1 MSRQDDNTA
10 LLNDCPLFTGA
21 DAEGLRALA
30 AISASMN
37 WPAGTLIFQQG
48 DASDFLAIVSSGRI
62 RLSITTAAGRE
73 LILRQAT
80 RGETIGEM
88 GVLDHEPRSAD
99 ATAVT
104 AAQGLIIQR
113 KPLER
118 VLAEHPQLS
127 ATVIRYL
134 TRRLRETTYQLE
146 SVALYSLAG
155 RLARFLLAAVRQ
167 AHGDK
172 LPPRAR
178 ITLSLGQSEI
188 AAILG
193 ASRPKLN
200 RAFAELADLGAITR
214 KDRELDCDV
223 EALNGIAE
231 ADDA

>member
-1 MSRQDDNTA
+1 MSRQDDITA
-10 LLNDCPLFTGA
+10 ILNECPLFKGA

-48 DASDFLAIVSSGRI
+48 DASDFLGVIASGSI

-73 LILRQAT
+73 LILRQAA

-99 ATAVT
+99 ATAIT

-172 LPPRAR
+172 LQPRAR
-178 ITLSLGQSEI
+178 ITLNLGQSEI

-200 RAFAELADLGAITR
+200 RAFAELADLGAIIR

-223 EALNGIAE
+223 EALTGIAE